1 MEKGAKARKRFRAR
15 KPCVTYYT
23 LSILRVA
30 SANDSSSCQAQ
41 GESMPYPTVM
51 HSPNGSHVSRGP
63 EVKGEREGQGEEKER
78 SFLCLDSGD
87 GTLRWYQHGS
97 SLVDTATLCSV
108 EMTRCEWSKSRRGES
123 SASSS
128 KRVLSLGSESTRGK
142 CSKLSWCAISEEL
155 SLGR

>member
-41 GESMPYPTVM
+41 GEFMPYPTVM

-63 EVKGEREGQGEEKER
+63 EVKGERGGQREKKER
-78 SFLCLDSGD
+78 SFLCLDSSD
-87 GTLRWYQHGS
+87 GTLRLYQHGS

-108 EMTRCEWSKSRRGES
+108 EMTRCEWRESRSRRVE
-123 SASSS
+123 ASSS
-128 KRVLSLGSESTRGK
+128 ERVLSLGSESTRGR
-142 CSKLSWCAISEEL
+142 CSSC
-155 SLGR
+155 LGVR